1 MLSVIRLFTS
11 SMIGH
16 EGECLIVSLKTV
28 KSMMVLFLI
37 LTSIMVAVSFAPS
50 ARASISIAS
59 MTPTS
64 GEVGSTVYL
73 QANITTADGP
83 FEVRFDTA
91 VRASGS
97 AVGNYVNTSFTVP
110 EATAGNYTV
119 MVLDQIAGQNATA
132 NFTITTSYS
141 LKAEVPTAPKQ
152 LQEGDSVSIDAN
164 MTGSVAYTSYAF
176 NITVTAPNSVSYT
189 NLTTIFTSSVGS
201 GNTML
206 TYPKDFSTG
215 ANTNFTGT
223 YSVYF
228 NGTLANE
235 AFFIGLTNSSQYHRH
250 QTVDVKAMYAS
261 GENVTITIQGNIIYT
276 STTAQADSS
285 GLVHYVNSTFLSE
298 ASIGTYTVTLI
309 SISNPTKKTAA
320 PDVQSFTVPGYSVNI
335 TLLNLA
341 GAPVLSIILKTTENG
356 ESISEN
362 IGNEN
367 GTVFLELEDG
377 TYLCNA
383 TYSDVLVG
391 QQALTITGEL
401 AFNLSCNLT
410 SLNVIVMDEYTTK
423 LPEVNIYIIPGNQT
437 LTTDINGTAE
447 MGSMLP
453 NVTYTLNV
461 SRYDMLFKT
470 NLTIQSLPSTTW
482 YNLTIICPTMTL
494 NVNVTDAR
502 GRPVNDAAVEAQELL
517 GGRYYSGTTA
527 NGAVSLNC
535 PFGKYAVMVLIN
547 GVTVNETTVS
557 LNETSVNLPI
567 VCNSYGFDVSV
578 RAVDYF
584 GQPIPNVNV
593 TLQRSEWR
601 DSRMAGGDGLATFGN
616 TFGGDLNVT
625 IRLAGQ
631 SEPSVVSSVSVD
643 NSTPIEI
650 KIDRYVLLAGMI
662 VEASQLLAIVIVVI
676 VAVLILSVEVFRR
689 RWRKPKENEA

>member
-1 MLSVIRLFTS
+1 
-11 SMIGH
+11 
-16 EGECLIVSLKTV
+16 
-28 KSMMVLFLI
+28 
-37 LTSIMVAVSFAPS
+37 
-50 ARASISIAS
+50 

-91 VRASGS
+91 VRASRS

-110 EATAGNYTV
+110 EATAGNHTV
-119 MVLDQIAGQNATA
+119 MVLDQTGQNATA
-132 NFTITTSYS
+132 TFTVTTSYS
-141 LKAEVPTAPKQ
+141 LKAEVPVAPKQ
-152 LQEGDSVSIDAN
+152 LQEGDSVSINAN
-164 MTGSVAYTSYAF
+164 VTGGTASASYTV
-176 NITVTAPNSVSYT
+176 NVTVTAPTGVSYT
-189 NLTTIFTSSVGS
+189 NVTTILTSNVGS
-201 GNTML
+201 SNTML
-206 TYPKDFSTG
+206 TYPRDFSAN
-215 ANTNFTGT
+215 ANTGFTGT
-223 YSVYF
+223 YRAHF

-285 GLVHYVNSTFLSE
+285 GLVHYVNSTILSE
-298 ASIGTYTVTLI
+298 ASIGTYAVAII

-341 GAPVLSIILKTTENG
+341 EAPVPSIILKTTENG

-383 TYSDVLVG
+383 TYGDVLVG

-401 AFNLSCNLT
+401 SFNLSCNLT
-410 SLNVIVMDEYTTK
+410 SLNVIVMDEYATK
-423 LPEVNIYIIPGNQT
+423 LPEVNIYMIPGNQT
-437 LTTDINGTAE
+437 LTTDINGTAK
-447 MGSMLP
+447 MDSMLP

-494 NVNVTDAR
+494 NINVTDAR

-535 PFGKYAVMVLIN
+535 PFGKYTVMVLIK

-601 DSRMAGGDGLATFGN
+601 DSRLAGGDGLATFGN
-616 TFGGDLNVT
+616 TFGGNLNVT

-650 KIDRYVLLAGMI
+650 KIDRYVLLAGMM
-662 VEASQLLAIVIVVI
+662 VEASQLLAVVIVLI
-676 VAVLILSVEVFRR
+676 VAVLFLSVEVFRR
-689 RWRKPKENEA
+689 RWRRPKENEV

>member
-1 MLSVIRLFTS
+1 
-11 SMIGH
+11 MIGH
-16 EGECLIVSLKTV
+16 EGECLMVSLKIV

-50 ARASISIAS
+50 ARASTSIAS
-59 MTPTS
+59 MIPTS

-73 QANITTADGP
+73 QANITTPDGP

-97 AVGNYVNTSFTVP
+97 AVGNYVNKSFTVP

-119 MVLDQIAGQNATA
+119 MVLDQTGQNATA
-132 NFTITTSYS
+132 TFTITTSYS
-141 LKAEVPTAPKQ
+141 LKAEVPVAPKQ
-152 LQEGDSVSIDAN
+152 LQEGDSVSINAN
-164 MTGSVAYTSYAF
+164 VTGGTASASYTV
-176 NITVTAPNSVSYT
+176 NVTVTAPTGVSYT

-201 GNTML
+201 GNTIL

-223 YSVYF
+223 YRVYF

-276 STTAQADSS
+276 STTAQANSS
-285 GLVHYVNSTFLSE
+285 GLVHYVNSTILSE
-298 ASIGTYTVTLI
+298 ASIGTYTVTII

-341 GAPVLSIILKTTENG
+341 GAPVPSIILKITENG

-362 IGNEN
+362 IRKEN
-367 GTVFLELEDG
+367 GTVFLELEYG

-391 QQALTITGEL
+391 QQALTIREEL

-410 SLNVIVMDEYTTK
+410 SLNVIVTDEYATK
-423 LPEVNIYIIPGNQT
+423 LPEVNIYMIPGNQT
-437 LTTDINGTAE
+437 LTTDINGTAK
-447 MGSMLP
+447 MDSMLP

-461 SRYDMLFKT
+461 SRYDMLFIT
-470 NLTIQSLPSTTW
+470 NLTIPSLPSTTW
-482 YNLTIICPTMTL
+482 YDLPIKCPTMTL
-494 NVNVTDAR
+494 NINVTDAR
-502 GRPVNDAAVEAQELL
+502 GRRVNDAAVEAQELL

-535 PFGKYAVMVLIN
+535 TFGKYTVMVLIK

-584 GQPIPNVNV
+584 GQPMPNVNV

-662 VEASQLLAIVIVVI
+662 VEASQLLAVVIVLI
-676 VAVLILSVEVFRR
+676 VAVLFLSVEVFRR
-689 RWRKPKENEA
+689 RWRRPKKNEV

>member
-1 MLSVIRLFTS
+1 M
-11 SMIGH
+11 
-16 EGECLIVSLKTV
+16 VSLKIV
-28 KSMMVLFLI
+28 KSTMVLFLV
-37 LTSIMVAVSFAPS
+37 LTSILMAVSFVPS
-50 ARASISIAS
+50 ARASTSITS

-73 QANITTADGP
+73 QANITTPDGP

-91 VRASGS
+91 VRKSGS

-119 MVLDQIAGQNATA
+119 MVLDQTGQNATA
-132 NFTITTSYS
+132 TFTVTTSYS
-141 LKAEVPTAPKQ
+141 LKAEVPVAPKQ
-152 LQEGDSVSIDAN
+152 LQEGDSVSINAN
-164 MTGSVAYTSYAF
+164 VTGGTASASYTV
-176 NITVTAPNSVSYT
+176 NVTVTAPTGVSYT
-189 NLTTIFTSSVGS
+189 NVTTILSSNVGS
-201 GNTML
+201 SNTML
-206 TYPKDFSTG
+206 TYPKDFSAG
-215 ANTNFTGT
+215 ANTIFTGT
-223 YSVYF
+223 YRVYF

-261 GENVTITIQGNIIYT
+261 GENVTIKIQGNIIYT

-285 GLVHYVNSTFLSE
+285 GLVHYVNSTILSE
-298 ASIGTYTVTLI
+298 ASIGTYTVTVI
-309 SISNPTKKTAA
+309 SISTPNKKTAA
-320 PDVQSFTVPGYSVNI
+320 EDVQIFTVPGYSVNI
-335 TLLNLA
+335 TLLNLVA
-341 GAPVLSIILKTTENG
+341 IPVPSIIFKVSENG
-356 ESISEN
+356 ESVSEN
-362 IGNEN
+362 MSNVN
-367 GTVFLELEDG
+367 GTVFLKLEDG
-377 TYLCNA
+377 TYDCNA
-383 TYSDVLVG
+383 TYYDALVG
-391 QQALTITGEL
+391 QQALTITGESTL
-401 AFNLSCNLT
+401 NFGLNLT
-410 SLNVIVMDEYTTK
+410 SLNVIVMDEYATK
-423 LPEVNIYIIPGNQT
+423 LPEVKIYLVPGNQT
-437 LTTDINGTAE
+437 LTTDINGTAK
-447 MGSMLP
+447 MDLMLL

-470 NLTIQSLPSTTW
+470 NLTIQALPSTTW

-494 NVNVTDAR
+494 NINVTDAR
-502 GRPVNDAAVEAQELL
+502 GRPVNGAVVEAQELL

-535 PFGKYAVMVLIN
+535 PFGKYTVMVLIK

-567 VCNSYGFDVSV
+567 VCSFYGFDVSV

-584 GQPIPNVNV
+584 GQPMPNVNV

-601 DSRMAGGDGLATFGN
+601 DSRLAGGDGLATFGN

-643 NSTPIEI
+643 NSTQIEI
-650 KIDRYVLLAGMI
+650 KIDRYVLLAGMM
-662 VEASQLLAIVIVVI
+662 VEASQLLAVAIVLI
-676 VAVLILSVEVFRR
+676 VAVLFLSVEVFRR
-689 RWRKPKENEA
+689 RWRRPKENEV

>member
-1 MLSVIRLFTS
+1 
-11 SMIGH
+11 
-16 EGECLIVSLKTV
+16 
-28 KSMMVLFLI
+28 
-37 LTSIMVAVSFAPS
+37 
-50 ARASISIAS
+50 

-91 VRASGS
+91 VRASRS

-110 EATAGNYTV
+110 EATAGNHTV
-119 MVLDQIAGQNATA
+119 MVLDQTGQNATA
-132 NFTITTSYS
+132 TFTVTTSYS
-141 LKAEVPTAPKQ
+141 LKAEVPVAPKQ
-152 LQEGDSVSIDAN
+152 LQEGDSVSINAN
-164 MTGSVAYTSYAF
+164 VTGGTASASYTV
-176 NITVTAPNSVSYT
+176 NVTVTAPTGVSYT
-189 NLTTIFTSSVGS
+189 NVTTILTSNVGS
-201 GNTML
+201 SNTML
-206 TYPKDFSTG
+206 TYPRDFSAN
-215 ANTNFTGT
+215 ANTGFTGT
-223 YSVYF
+223 YRAHF

-276 STTAQADSS
+276 STTAQADSR
-285 GLVHYVNSTFLSE
+285 GLVHYVNSTILSE
-298 ASIGTYTVTLI
+298 ASIGTYAVAII

-341 GAPVLSIILKTTENG
+341 GAPVPSIILKITENG

-383 TYSDVLVG
+383 TYGDVLVG

-401 AFNLSCNLT
+401 SFNLSCNLT
-410 SLNVIVMDEYTTK
+410 SFNVIVMDEYETK
-423 LPEVNIYIIPGNQT
+423 LPEVNIYMIPGNQT

-494 NVNVTDAR
+494 NINVTDAR

-535 PFGKYAVMVLIN
+535 PFGKYTVMVLIK

-601 DSRMAGGDGLATFGN
+601 DSRLAGGDGLATFGN
-616 TFGGDLNVT
+616 TFGGNLNVT

-650 KIDRYVLLAGMI
+650 KIDRYVLLAGMM
-662 VEASQLLAIVIVVI
+662 VEASQLLAVVIVLI
-676 VAVLILSVEVFRR
+676 VAVLFLSVEVFRR
-689 RWRKPKENEA
+689 RWRRPKENEV

>member
-16 EGECLIVSLKTV
+16 EGERLMLPLKTV
-28 KSMMVLFLI
+28 RSIMVLFLI
-37 LTSIMVAVSFAPS
+37 LTSLMVAVSFAPS
-50 ARASISIAS
+50 ARASTSITS

-73 QANITTADGP
+73 QANITNADGP

-91 VRASGS
+91 VRKSGS
-97 AVGNYVNTSFTVP
+97 AVGSYVNTSFTVP
-110 EATAGNYTV
+110 EATAGNHTV

-152 LQEGDSVSIDAN
+152 LQEGGSVSIDAN
-164 MTGSVAYTSYAF
+164 MTGSVAYTSYAV

-223 YSVYF
+223 YRVYF
-228 NGTLANE
+228 NGTLNE

-261 GENVTITIQGNIIYT
+261 GENVTITIQGNIMYT

-285 GLVHYVNSTFLSE
+285 GLVHYVNSTILSE

-341 GAPVLSIILKTTENG
+341 GAPVPSIILKTTENG
-356 ESISEN
+356 ESISEK
-362 IGNEN
+362 GKEN

-401 AFNLSCNLT
+401 AFSLSCNLT
-410 SLNVIVMDEYTTK
+410 SLNVIVMDEYATK
-423 LPEVNIYIIPGNQT
+423 LPEVKIYMIPGNQT

-461 SRYDMLFKT
+461 SRYGMLFKM
-470 NLTIQSLPSTTW
+470 NQTIQSPPSTAW

-494 NVNVTDAR
+494 NINVTDAR

-517 GGRYYSGTTA
+517 GGRYYSNTTT
-527 NGAVSLNC
+527 NGAVSLNLT
-535 PFGKYAVMVLIN
+535 FGKYTVMVLIN

-567 VCNSYGFDVSV
+567 VCSFYGFDVSV

-593 TLQRSEWR
+593 TLQRSGWR
-601 DSRMAGGDGLATFGN
+601 DSRIAGGDGLATFGN

-650 KIDRYVLLAGMI
+650 KIGRYVLLAGMM
-662 VEASQLLAIVIVVI
+662 VEASQLLAIVIVLI
-676 VAVLILSVEVFRR
+676 VVVLFLSVEVFRR
-689 RWRKPKENEA
+689 RWRRPKENEV

>member
-16 EGECLIVSLKTV
+16 EGERLMLPLKTV
-28 KSMMVLFLI
+28 RSIMVLFLI
-37 LTSIMVAVSFAPS
+37 LTSLMVAVSFAPS
-50 ARASISIAS
+50 ARASTSITS

-73 QANITTADGP
+73 QANITNADGP

-91 VRASGS
+91 VRKSGS
-97 AVGNYVNTSFTVP
+97 AVGSYVNTSFTVP
-110 EATAGNYTV
+110 EATAGNHTV

-152 LQEGDSVSIDAN
+152 LQEGGSVSIDAN
-164 MTGSVAYTSYAF
+164 MTGSVAYTSYAV

-285 GLVHYVNSTFLSE
+285 GLVHYVNSTILSE

-341 GAPVLSIILKTTENG
+341 GAPVPSIILKTTENG
-356 ESISEN
+356 ESISEK
-362 IGNEN
+362 GKEN

-401 AFNLSCNLT
+401 AFSLSCNLT
-410 SLNVIVMDEYTTK
+410 SLNVIVMDEYATK
-423 LPEVNIYIIPGNQT
+423 LPEVKIYMIPGNQT

-461 SRYDMLFKT
+461 SRYGMLFKM
-470 NLTIQSLPSTTW
+470 NQTIQSPPSTAW

-494 NVNVTDAR
+494 NINVTDAR

-517 GGRYYSGTTA
+517 GGRYYSNTTT
-527 NGAVSLNC
+527 NGAVSLNLT
-535 PFGKYAVMVLIN
+535 FGKYTVMVLIN

-567 VCNSYGFDVSV
+567 VCSFYGFDVSV

-593 TLQRSEWR
+593 TLQRSGWR
-601 DSRMAGGDGLATFGN
+601 DSRIAGGDGLATFGN

-650 KIDRYVLLAGMI
+650 KIGRYVLLAGMM
-662 VEASQLLAIVIVVI
+662 VEASQLLAIVIVLI
-676 VAVLILSVEVFRR
+676 VVVLFLSVEVFRR
-689 RWRKPKENEA
+689 RWRRPKENEV

>member
-1 MLSVIRLFTS
+1 MLPF
-11 SMIGH
+11 
-16 EGECLIVSLKTV
+16 KTV

-50 ARASISIAS
+50 ARASTSITS

-64 GEVGSTVYL
+64 GRVGSTVYL

-91 VRASGS
+91 VLRNGS

-110 EATAGNYTV
+110 EATGGNYTV

-141 LKAEVPTAPKQ
+141 LKAEVPTLPKQ

-164 MTGSVAYTSYAF
+164 MTGSVAYTSYAV

-189 NLTTIFTSSVGS
+189 NLTTLSTSSVGS
-201 GNTML
+201 GNTTL

-228 NGTLANE
+228 NGTLATE

-285 GLVHYVNSTFLSE
+285 GLIHYVNSTILSE
-298 ASIGTYTVTLI
+298 ASIGTYTVTII

-320 PDVQSFTVPGYSVNI
+320 PDTQGFKVLGYSVNI

-341 GAPVLSIILKTTENG
+341 GAPVSSIILKITENG

-383 TYSDVLVG
+383 TYSDVLIG
-391 QQALTITGEL
+391 QQVLTITGEL
-401 AFNLSCNLT
+401 AFTLRCNLT
-410 SLNVIVMDEYTTK
+410 SLKVIVMDEYATK
-423 LPEVNIYIIPGNQT
+423 LPEVNIHVIPGNQT

-447 MGSMLP
+447 VGSMLP

-461 SRYDMLFKT
+461 SRYGMLFKT
-470 NLTIQSLPSTTW
+470 NQTIQSLPSTTW
-482 YNLTIICPTMTL
+482 YNLNITCPTITL
-494 NVNVTDAR
+494 NVNVTDAG

-517 GGRYYSGTTA
+517 GGRYYLGTTA
-527 NGAVSLNC
+527 SGAVSLNC
-535 PFGKYAVMVLIN
+535 PFGKYTVMVLIN

-601 DSRMAGGDGLATFGN
+601 DSRIAGGDGLATFGN
-616 TFGGDLNVT
+616 TFGGDLKVT

-643 NSTPIEI
+643 DSTPIEI
-650 KIDRYVLLAGMI
+650 KIDRYVLLAGVI

>member
-1 MLSVIRLFTS
+1 
-11 SMIGH
+11 
-16 EGECLIVSLKTV
+16 
-28 KSMMVLFLI
+28 
-37 LTSIMVAVSFAPS
+37 
-50 ARASISIAS
+50 

-91 VRASGS
+91 VRASRS

-110 EATAGNYTV
+110 EATAGNHTV
-119 MVLDQIAGQNATA
+119 MVLDQTGQNATA
-132 NFTITTSYS
+132 TFTVTTSYS
-141 LKAEVPTAPKQ
+141 LKAEVPVAPKQ
-152 LQEGDSVSIDAN
+152 LQEGDSVSINAN
-164 MTGSVAYTSYAF
+164 VTGGTASASYTV
-176 NITVTAPNSVSYT
+176 NVTVTAPTGVSYT
-189 NLTTIFTSSVGS
+189 NVTTILTSNVGS
-201 GNTML
+201 SNTML
-206 TYPKDFSTG
+206 TYPRDFSAN
-215 ANTNFTGT
+215 ANTGFTGT
-223 YSVYF
+223 YRAHF

-285 GLVHYVNSTFLSE
+285 GLVHYVNSTILSE
-298 ASIGTYTVTLI
+298 ASIGTYAVAII

-341 GAPVLSIILKTTENG
+341 EAPVPSIILKTTENG

-383 TYSDVLVG
+383 TYGDVLVG

-401 AFNLSCNLT
+401 SFNLSCNLT
-410 SLNVIVMDEYTTK
+410 SLNVIVMDEYATK
-423 LPEVNIYIIPGNQT
+423 LPEVNIYMIPGNQT
-437 LTTDINGTAE
+437 LTTDINGTAK
-447 MGSMLP
+447 MDSMLP

-494 NVNVTDAR
+494 NINVTDAR

-535 PFGKYAVMVLIN
+535 PFGKYTVMVLIK

-601 DSRMAGGDGLATFGN
+601 DSRLAGGDGLATFGN

-650 KIDRYVLLAGMI
+650 KIDRYVLLAGMM
-662 VEASQLLAIVIVVI
+662 VEASQLLAVVIVLI
-676 VAVLILSVEVFRR
+676 VAVLFLSVEVFRR
-689 RWRKPKENEA
+689 RWRRPKENEV

>member
-1 MLSVIRLFTS
+1 MLPF
-11 SMIGH
+11 
-16 EGECLIVSLKTV
+16 KTV

-37 LTSIMVAVSFAPS
+37 VTSIMVAVSFAPS
-50 ARASISIAS
+50 ARASTSITS

-64 GEVGSTVYL
+64 GRVGSTVYL

-91 VRASGS
+91 VLRNGS

-110 EATAGNYTV
+110 EATGGNYTV

-141 LKAEVPTAPKQ
+141 LKAEVPTLPKQ

-164 MTGSVAYTSYAF
+164 MTGSVAYTSYAV
-176 NITVTAPNSVSYT
+176 NITVTAPNSVFYT
-189 NLTTIFTSSVGS
+189 NLTTLSTSSVGS
-201 GNTML
+201 GNTTL

-228 NGTLANE
+228 NGTLATE

-285 GLVHYVNSTFLSE
+285 GLIHYVNSTILSE
-298 ASIGTYTVTLI
+298 ASIGTYTVTII

-320 PDVQSFTVPGYSVNI
+320 PDTQSFKVLGYSVNI

-341 GAPVLSIILKTTENG
+341 GAPVSSIILKITENG

-383 TYSDVLVG
+383 TYSDVLIG
-391 QQALTITGEL
+391 QQVLTITGEL
-401 AFNLSCNLT
+401 AFTLRCNLT
-410 SLNVIVMDEYTTK
+410 SLKVIVMDEYATK
-423 LPEVNIYIIPGNQT
+423 LPEVNIHVIPGNQT

-447 MGSMLP
+447 VGSMLP

-461 SRYDMLFKT
+461 SRYGMLFKT
-470 NLTIQSLPSTTW
+470 NQTIQSLPSTTW
-482 YNLTIICPTMTL
+482 YNLNITCPTITL
-494 NVNVTDAR
+494 NVNVTDAG

-517 GGRYYSGTTA
+517 GGRYYLGTTA
-527 NGAVSLNC
+527 SGAVSLNC
-535 PFGKYAVMVLIN
+535 PFGKYTVMVLIN

-601 DSRMAGGDGLATFGN
+601 DSRIAGGDGLATFGN
-616 TFGGDLNVT
+616 TFGGDLKVT

-650 KIDRYVLLAGMI
+650 KIDRYVLLAGVI

>member
-1 MLSVIRLFTS
+1 
-11 SMIGH
+11 
-16 EGECLIVSLKTV
+16 
-28 KSMMVLFLI
+28 MVLFLI
-37 LTSIMVAVSFAPS
+37 LTSLMVAVSFAPS
-50 ARASISIAS
+50 ARASTSITS

-73 QANITTADGP
+73 QANITNADGP

-91 VRASGS
+91 VRKSGS
-97 AVGNYVNTSFTVP
+97 AVGSYVNTSFTVP
-110 EATAGNYTV
+110 EATAGNHTV

-152 LQEGDSVSIDAN
+152 LQEGGSVSIDAN
-164 MTGSVAYTSYAF
+164 MTGSVAYTSYAV

-223 YSVYF
+223 YRVYF
-228 NGTLANE
+228 NGTLNE

-261 GENVTITIQGNIIYT
+261 GENVTITIQGNIMYT

-285 GLVHYVNSTFLSE
+285 GLVHYVNSTILSE

-341 GAPVLSIILKTTENG
+341 GAPVPSIILKTTENG
-356 ESISEN
+356 ESISEK
-362 IGNEN
+362 GKEN

-401 AFNLSCNLT
+401 AFSLSCNLT
-410 SLNVIVMDEYTTK
+410 SLNVIVMDEYATK
-423 LPEVNIYIIPGNQT
+423 LPEVKIYMIPGNQT

-461 SRYDMLFKT
+461 SRYGMLFKM
-470 NLTIQSLPSTTW
+470 NQTIQSPPSTAW

-494 NVNVTDAR
+494 NINVTDAR

-517 GGRYYSGTTA
+517 GGRYYSNTTT
-527 NGAVSLNC
+527 NGAVSLNLT
-535 PFGKYAVMVLIN
+535 FGKYTVMVLIN

-567 VCNSYGFDVSV
+567 VCSFYGFDVSV

-593 TLQRSEWR
+593 TLQRSGWR
-601 DSRMAGGDGLATFGN
+601 DSRIAGGDGLATFGN

-650 KIDRYVLLAGMI
+650 KIGRYVLLAGMM
-662 VEASQLLAIVIVVI
+662 VEASQLLAIVIVLI
-676 VAVLILSVEVFRR
+676 VVVLFLSVEVFRR
-689 RWRKPKENEA
+689 RWRRPKENEV

>member
-16 EGECLIVSLKTV
+16 EGECLMVSLKIV
-28 KSMMVLFLI
+28 KSTMVLFLV

-50 ARASISIAS
+50 ARASTSITS

-91 VRASGS
+91 VRASRS

-110 EATAGNYTV
+110 EATAGNHTV
-119 MVLDQIAGQNATA
+119 MVLDQTGQNATA
-132 NFTITTSYS
+132 TFTVTTSYS
-141 LKAEVPTAPKQ
+141 LKAEVPVAPKQ
-152 LQEGDSVSIDAN
+152 LQEGDSVSINAN
-164 MTGSVAYTSYAF
+164 VTGGTASASYTV
-176 NITVTAPNSVSYT
+176 NVTVTAPTGVSYT
-189 NLTTIFTSSVGS
+189 NVTTILTSNVGS
-201 GNTML
+201 SNTML
-206 TYPKDFSTG
+206 TYPRDFSAN
-215 ANTNFTGT
+215 ANTGFTGT
-223 YSVYF
+223 YRAHF

-285 GLVHYVNSTFLSE
+285 GLVHYVNSTILSE
-298 ASIGTYTVTLI
+298 ASIGTYAVAII

-341 GAPVLSIILKTTENG
+341 EAPVPSIILKTTENG

-383 TYSDVLVG
+383 TYGDVLVG

-401 AFNLSCNLT
+401 SFNLSCNLT
-410 SLNVIVMDEYTTK
+410 SLNVIVMDEYATK
-423 LPEVNIYIIPGNQT
+423 LPEVNIYMIPGNQT
-437 LTTDINGTAE
+437 LTTDINGTAK
-447 MGSMLP
+447 MDSMLP

-494 NVNVTDAR
+494 NINVTDAR

-535 PFGKYAVMVLIN
+535 PFGKYTVMVLIK

-567 VCNSYGFDVSV
+567 VCSFYGFDVSV

-601 DSRMAGGDGLATFGN
+601 DSRLAGGDGLATFGN

-643 NSTPIEI
+643 NSTQIEI
-650 KIDRYVLLAGMI
+650 KIDRYVLLAGMM
-662 VEASQLLAIVIVVI
+662 VEASQLLAVVIVLI
-676 VAVLILSVEVFRR
+676 VAVLFLSVEVFRR
-689 RWRKPKENEA
+689 RWRRPKENEV

>member
-1 MLSVIRLFTS
+1 
-11 SMIGH
+11 
-16 EGECLIVSLKTV
+16 
-28 KSMMVLFLI
+28 
-37 LTSIMVAVSFAPS
+37 
-50 ARASISIAS
+50 

-83 FEVRFDTA
+83 FEVRFDTE

-164 MTGSVAYTSYAF
+164 MTGSVAYTSYAV

-189 NLTTIFTSSVGS
+189 NLTTMFTSSVGS
-201 GNTML
+201 GNTIL

-228 NGTLANE
+228 NDTLATE

-250 QTVDVKAMYAS
+250 EAVDLKAVYSSNESVTVVIR
-261 GENVTITIQGNIIYT
+261 GTIIYY
-276 STTAQADSS
+276 STTSQADSN
-285 GLVHYVNSTFLSE
+285 GLVHYVNSTILSE
-298 ASIGTYTVTLI
+298 APIGTYTVTI
-309 SISNPTKKTAA
+309 TSISNPTKMAA
-320 PDVQSFTVPGYSVNI
+320 PDTQSFTVPGYSVNI

-341 GAPVLSIILKTTENG
+341 GAPVPSIILKTTENG

-410 SLNVIVMDEYTTK
+410 SLNVIVMDEYATK
-423 LPEVNIYIIPGNQT
+423 LPEVNIYMIPGNQT

-494 NVNVTDAR
+494 NINVTDAR

-517 GGRYYSGTTA
+517 GGRYYSRTTA

-535 PFGKYAVMVLIN
+535 PFGKYTVMVLIK

-567 VCNSYGFDVSV
+567 VCSFYGFDVSV
-578 RAVDYF
+578 QAVDYF

-601 DSRMAGGDGLATFGN
+601 DSRLAGGDGLATFGN

-650 KIDRYVLLAGMI
+650 KIDRYVLLAGMM
-662 VEASQLLAIVIVVI
+662 VEASQLLAVVIVLI
-676 VAVLILSVEVFRR
+676 VAVLFLSVEVFRR

>member
-1 MLSVIRLFTS
+1 MLPF
-11 SMIGH
+11 
-16 EGECLIVSLKTV
+16 KTV

-37 LTSIMVAVSFAPS
+37 VTSIMVAVSFAPS
-50 ARASISIAS
+50 ARASTSITS

-64 GEVGSTVYL
+64 GRVGSTVYL

-91 VRASGS
+91 VLRNGS

-110 EATAGNYTV
+110 EATGGNYTV

-141 LKAEVPTAPKQ
+141 LKAEVPTVPKQ

-164 MTGSVAYTSYAF
+164 MTGSVAYTSYAV
-176 NITVTAPNSVSYT
+176 NITVTAPNSVFYT
-189 NLTTIFTSSVGS
+189 NLTTLSTSSVGS
-201 GNTML
+201 GNTTL

-228 NGTLANE
+228 NGTLATE

-285 GLVHYVNSTFLSE
+285 GLIHYVNSTILSE
-298 ASIGTYTVTLI
+298 ASIGTYTVTII

-320 PDVQSFTVPGYSVNI
+320 PDTQSFKVLGYSVNI

-341 GAPVLSIILKTTENG
+341 GAPVSSIILKITENG

-383 TYSDVLVG
+383 TYSDVLIG
-391 QQALTITGEL
+391 QQVLTITGEL
-401 AFNLSCNLT
+401 AFTLRCNLT
-410 SLNVIVMDEYTTK
+410 SLKVIVMDEYATK
-423 LPEVNIYIIPGNQT
+423 LPEVNIHVIPGNQT

-461 SRYDMLFKT
+461 SRYGMLFKT
-470 NLTIQSLPSTTW
+470 NQTIQSLPSTTW
-482 YNLTIICPTMTL
+482 YNLNITCPTITL
-494 NVNVTDAR
+494 NVNVTDAG

-517 GGRYYSGTTA
+517 GGRYYLGTTTS
-527 NGAVSLNC
+527 GAVSLNC
-535 PFGKYAVMVLIN
+535 PFGKYTVMVLIN

-601 DSRMAGGDGLATFGN
+601 DSRIAGGDGLATFGN
-616 TFGGDLNVT
+616 TFGGDLKVT

-650 KIDRYVLLAGMI
+650 KIDRYVLLAGVI

>member
-1 MLSVIRLFTS
+1 
-11 SMIGH
+11 
-16 EGECLIVSLKTV
+16 
-28 KSMMVLFLI
+28 
-37 LTSIMVAVSFAPS
+37 
-50 ARASISIAS
+50 
-59 MTPTS
+59 
-64 GEVGSTVYL
+64 
-73 QANITTADGP
+73 
-83 FEVRFDTA
+83 
-91 VRASGS
+91 
-97 AVGNYVNTSFTVP
+97 
-110 EATAGNYTV
+110 
-119 MVLDQIAGQNATA
+119 
-132 NFTITTSYS
+132 
-141 LKAEVPTAPKQ
+141 
-152 LQEGDSVSIDAN
+152 
-164 MTGSVAYTSYAF
+164 MTGSVAYTSYAV

-201 GNTML
+201 GNTIF

-228 NGTLANE
+228 NGTLAAE

-250 QTVDVKAMYAS
+250 QTVDVKATYAS

-285 GLVHYVNSTFLSE
+285 GLVHYVNSTILSE
-298 ASIGTYTVTLI
+298 ASIGTYTVTII

-335 TLLNLA
+335 TLLNLVA
-341 GAPVLSIILKTTENG
+341 IPVPSIIFKVSENG
-356 ESISEN
+356 ESVSESISN
-362 IGNEN
+362 VN
-367 GTVFLELEDG
+367 GTVFLKLEDG

-401 AFNLSCNLT
+401 ALNFGLNLT
-410 SLNVIVMDEYTTK
+410 SLNVIVMDEYATK
-423 LPEVNIYIIPGNQT
+423 LPEVKIHLVPGNQT
-437 LTTDINGTAE
+437 LTTGINGTVK
-447 MGSMLP
+447 MDSMLP

-494 NVNVTDAR
+494 NINVTDAR

-535 PFGKYAVMVLIN
+535 PFGKYTVMVLIK

-567 VCNSYGFDVSV
+567 VCSFYGFDVSV

-584 GQPIPNVNV
+584 GQPMPNVNV

-601 DSRMAGGDGLATFGN
+601 DSRLAGGDGLATFGN

-631 SEPSVVSSVSVD
+631 SEPSVVRSVSVD

-650 KIDRYVLLAGMI
+650 KIDRYVLLAGVM
-662 VEASQLLAIVIVVI
+662 VEASQLLAVVIVLI
-676 VAVLILSVEVFRR
+676 VAVLFLSVEVFRR
-689 RWRKPKENEA
+689 RWRRPKENEV